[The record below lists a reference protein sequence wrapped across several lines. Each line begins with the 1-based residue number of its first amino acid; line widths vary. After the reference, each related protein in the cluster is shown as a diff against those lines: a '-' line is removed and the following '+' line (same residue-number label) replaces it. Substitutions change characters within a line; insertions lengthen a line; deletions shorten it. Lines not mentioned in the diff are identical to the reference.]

1 MVLWCYNEHGGNM
14 AYFLKKSTNKKGL
27 YLQIYESFYDPARRQ
42 TAHRSVEA
50 LGYEHE
56 LRQAGVADPVAHF
69 KAKVDSMNAERRA
82 RRIEERARRVGESTP
97 ERRLGHF
104 PFKALDARLG
114 ALDDL
119 RYLQLAGGLRFPVP
133 DLLSELVY
141 ARLCAPCSK
150 RRTFHDVLPS
160 MFGGEGFSLDQ
171 LYDGVGFL
179 GAEYP
184 KVIEAY
190 NHAIADVW
198 PRETSRTYFDC
209 TNFYFEI
216 DREDELRRKGPS
228 KERRADPIVG
238 MGLLLDAD
246 CVPLGMKI
254 YPGNESEKPV
264 LKQAIDEMRRRA
276 GVAGKV
282 VRVADK
288 GLNCADNVADAVL
301 SGDGYIFSKSVRQ
314 LPRAELAWVLSDEGW
329 VDVAGADGQARYSC
343 KEVVGD
349 FEYKVNGENGKKR
362 AVALPEKRVA
372 TYSPKLAK
380 KQLAEIN
387 RQVEKARSLRL
398 AAAKKSE
405 YGDSA
410 KYVTFTAVDA
420 DGEVPDGMQV
430 ACSLNRRAIERARSL
445 AGYNMIVTS
454 EVNMPASE
462 IYDAYHNLW
471 RIEESFRVMKSQLD
485 ARPVFLQKPN
495 SIKGHFLVC
504 YIAVLLLRLLQVKVL
519 GNRYSSEEI
528 VAFARGFRVVEAS
541 PRKYVNLSRS
551 SSLLDELERLSGQPL
566 GNYYLKKSEV
576 DAILN
581 TKLDF
586 EATQDG
592 VS

>member
-1 MVLWCYNEHGGNM
+1 MVLWCYDECEDDM
-14 AYFLKKSTNKKGL
+14 AYFLKRSTNKKGL
-27 YLQIYESFYDPARRQ
+27 YLQIYESFYDPAKKQ

-56 LRQAGVADPVAHF
+56 LRQAGIADPVAHF

-82 RRIEERARRVGESTP
+82 KKTEERARRVGGSAP

-119 RYLQLAGGLRFPVP
+119 RYLQLAGGLRFSVP
-133 DLLSELVY
+133 GLLSELVY

-190 NHAIADVW
+190 NHAVADAW
-198 PRETSRTYFDC
+198 PRETSRAYFDC

-216 DREDELRRKGPS
+216 DREDGLRRKGPS

-264 LKQAIDEMRRRA
+264 LRQAIDEMRRRA

-301 SGDGYIFSKSVRQ
+301 SGDGYIFSKSVKQ
-314 LPRAELAWVLSDEGW
+314 LPEKELAWVLSDEGW
-329 VDVAGADGQARYSC
+329 ADVAGADGRERYSY

-349 FEYKVNGENGKKR
+349 FEYKVSGERGKRK

-410 KYVTFTAVDA
+410 KYVTFTAIDA
-420 DGEVPDGMQV
+420 DGEAPDGMQV
-430 ACSLNRRAIERARSL
+430 ACSLNRKAIERARSL

-454 EVNMPASE
+454 EINMAAGE
-462 IYDAYHNLW
+462 VYDAYRNLW

-485 ARPVFLQKPN
+485 ARPVFLQKPD

-528 VAFARGFRVVEAS
+528 MEFARGFRVVEAS

-551 SSLLDELERLSGQPL
+551 SALLDELERLSGQPL

-581 TKLDF
+581 TKLNL
-586 EATQDG
+586 ETTSGGA
-592 VS
+592 S

>member
-1 MVLWCYNEHGGNM
+1 MVLWCYDECEGDM

-56 LRQAGVADPVAHF
+56 LRQAGIADPVAHF
-69 KAKVDSMNAERRA
+69 KAKVDSMNAERKA
-82 RRIEERARRVGESTP
+82 KKTEERARRVGGSAP

-119 RYLQLAGGLRFPVP
+119 RYLQLAGGLRFSVP
-133 DLLSELVY
+133 GLLSELVY

-190 NHAIADVW
+190 NHAVADVW
-198 PRETSRTYFDC
+198 PRETSRAYFDC

-216 DREDELRRKGPS
+216 DREDGLRRKGPS

-264 LKQAIDEMRRRA
+264 LRQAIDEMRRRA

-301 SGDGYIFSKSVRQ
+301 SGDGYIFSKSVKQ

-329 VDVAGADGQARYSC
+329 VDAAGADGQARYSC

-349 FEYKVNGENGKKR
+349 FEYKVSGENGKKR

-372 TYSPKLAK
+372 TYSPKLAR

-410 KYVTFTAVDA
+410 KYVTFTAIDA
-420 DGEVPDGMQV
+420 DGEAPDGMQV
-430 ACSLNRRAIERARSL
+430 ACSLNRKAIERARSL

-454 EVNMPASE
+454 EVDMPASE
-462 IYDAYHNLW
+462 ICDAYRNLW
-471 RIEESFRVMKSQLD
+471 RIEESFRLMKSQLD
-485 ARPVFLQKPN
+485 ARPVFLQKPD

-528 VAFARGFRVVEAS
+528 MEFARGFRVVEAS
-541 PRKYVNLSRS
+541 PRRYVNLSRS
-551 SSLLDELERLSGQPL
+551 SALLDELERLSGRPL

-581 TKLDF
+581 AKLDF

>member
-1 MVLWCYNEHGGNM
+1 MVLWCYDECEGDM
-14 AYFLKKSTNKKGL
+14 AYFLKRSTNKKGL
-27 YLQIYESFYDPARRQ
+27 YLQIYESFYDPARKQ
-42 TAHRSVEA
+42 TAHRSIEA

-56 LRQAGVADPVAHF
+56 LKEAGIADPVAHF
-69 KAKVDSMNAERRA
+69 KAKADSMNAARKAEKAGEKA
-82 RRIEERARRVGESTP
+82 RRIGESTP

-114 ALDDL
+114 ALEDL
-119 RYLQLAGGLRFPVP
+119 KYLQLASGFRFSLP

-150 RRTFHDVLPS
+150 RKTFHDILPT
-160 MFGGEGFSLDQ
+160 MFGATSFSLDQ
-171 LYDGVGFL
+171 LYDGIGFL

-190 NHAIADVW
+190 NHAIARIW
-198 PRETSRTYFDC
+198 PRDASRAYFDC

-216 DREDELRRKGPS
+216 DREDGLRRKGPS

-264 LKQAIDEMRRRA
+264 LRQAIDEMRRRA
-276 GVAGKV
+276 GVTGKV

-301 SGDGYIFSKSVRQ
+301 SGDGYIFSKSVKQ
-314 LPRAELAWVLSDEGW
+314 LPEKELAWVLSDEGW
-329 VDVAGADGQARYSC
+329 VDVAGADGQARYSY

-349 FEYKVNGENGKKR
+349 FEYKVSGENGKRK
-362 AVALPEKRVA
+362 AAALPEKRVA
-372 TYSPKLAK
+372 TYSPKLAR

-410 KYVTFTAVDA
+410 RYVTFTAVDA
-420 DGEVPDGMQV
+420 DGEAPDGMQV
-430 ACSLNRRAIERARSL
+430 ACSLNRKAIERARSL

-454 EVNMPASE
+454 EVNMPAGE
-462 IYDAYHNLW
+462 ICDAYRNLW

-485 ARPVFLQKPN
+485 ARPVFLQKPD

-519 GNRYSSEEI
+519 GDRYGSEEI
-528 VAFARGFRVVEAS
+528 VEFARGFRVVEAS

-551 SSLLDELERLSGQPL
+551 SALLDELERLSGQPL

-581 TKLDF
+581 TKLNL
-586 EATQDG
+586 ETTSGGA
-592 VS
+592 S

>member
-1 MVLWCYNEHGGNM
+1 MVLWCYDECEGDM
-14 AYFLKKSTNKKGL
+14 AYFLKRSTNKKGL
-27 YLQIYESFYDPARRQ
+27 YLQIYESFYDPAKKQ

-56 LRQAGVADPVAHF
+56 LRQAGIADPVAHF
-69 KAKVDSMNAERRA
+69 KAKVDSMNAERKA
-82 RRIEERARRVGESTP
+82 KKTEERARRVGGSTP

-104 PFKALDARLG
+104 PFKALDAHLG

-119 RYLQLAGGLRFPVP
+119 RYLQLAGGLRFSVP
-133 DLLSELVY
+133 GLLSELVY

-190 NHAIADVW
+190 NHAIADAW
-198 PRETSRTYFDC
+198 PRETSRAYFDC

-216 DREDELRRKGPS
+216 DREDGLRRKGPS

-301 SGDGYIFSKSVRQ
+301 SGDGYIFSKSVKQ
-314 LPRAELAWVLSDEGW
+314 LPEKELAWVLSDEGW
-329 VDVAGADGQARYSC
+329 VDSAGVDGQARYSY
-343 KEVVGD
+343 KEAVGD
-349 FEYKVNGENGKKR
+349 FEYKVSGESGKRK

-410 KYVTFTAVDA
+410 KYVTFTAIDA
-420 DGEVPDGMQV
+420 DGEAPDGMQV
-430 ACSLNRRAIERARSL
+430 ACSLNRKAIERARSL

-454 EVNMPASE
+454 EVNMSASE

-485 ARPVFLQKPN
+485 ARPVFLQKPD

-519 GNRYSSEEI
+519 GGRYSSEEI
-528 VAFARGFRVVEAS
+528 MEFARGFRVVEAS
-541 PRKYVNLSRS
+541 PRRYVNLSRS
-551 SSLLDELERLSGQPL
+551 SALLDELERLSGQPL

-581 TKLDF
+581 AKLDLK
-586 EATQDG
+586 ASQDG